1 MNGSMHDVLL
11 LQTSMERE
19 VHTMKKILLIDDD
32 ADLVAVNE
40 KRLTDAGFSV
50 ISAYDGEKGKEM
62 ARSEAP
68 DAIIL
73 DVMMTTPDEGF
84 DVARSLRN
92 DARTKH
98 TPIIMLTGIN
108 VSEFQLPKA
117 LGDYDKDSTWNPVDV
132 FLNKPVSADTLLKKL
147 DEIL

>member
-1 MNGSMHDVLL
+1 
-11 LQTSMERE
+11 
-19 VHTMKKILLIDDD
+19 MKKILLIDDD

-40 KRLTDAGFSV
+40 RRLIDAGFSV
-50 ISAYDGEKGKEM
+50 ITAYDGEKGMEL

-84 DVARSLRN
+84 EVARSLRN

-98 TPIIMLTGIN
+98 TPIVMLTGIN
-108 VSEFQLPKA
+108 LSEFQLPKA
-117 LGDYDKDSTWNPVDV
+117 LGDYDRDPTWNPVDV
-132 FLNKPVSADTLLKKL
+132 FLNKPVDAETLLKTL